1 MSSIKNW
8 CINYEESKAVTE
20 QYYEENKRKSCIQIN
35 DILMARSGEGTIGK
49 VALVEKNEEALCA
62 DFIIRIRLKEDVNKK
77 FMYYY
82 MRSFLFQLYVEREKK
97 GLGNNTNIFPKQINR
112 IPVVCMSKKQQHR
125 IVSILSLKEEEIC
138 AAILNLDNNKLKIEN
153 EIVNSYRGD

>member
-1 MSSIKNW
+1 M
-8 CINYEESKAVTE
+8 
-20 QYYEENKRKSCIQIN
+20 
-35 DILMARSGEGTIGK
+35 
-49 VALVEKNEEALCA
+49 CA

-112 IPVVCMSKKQQHR
+112 IPVVCMSQKQQHR
-125 IVSILSLKEEEIC
+125 IVSILSLKEEEIY